1 MKVALLC
8 HTASAFP
15 LLDWLHAQG
24 ILSGVGILEQ
34 ETEFFSDL
42 SVICQQKNIKPH
54 VFNKPN
60 LTRQMFHWINAIKA
74 DIVLVLTFPY
84 KIQKEILQLTPLGVY
99 NIHFGKLPEYGGSFP
114 VFWQIK
120 NREKQGVVTVHK
132 MDENFDSGPIAIEL
146 PFDINA
152 IQNYGIVEANYGY
165 MAINAV
171 FQLLDNILKKT
182 LILKP
187 QLHKNYKFLPK
198 PSLKDIIINWDTM
211 DANEIVA
218 LIKACNPWNKGAIAR
233 INGLDVKIIE
243 ANANTSSVGKVGEV
257 FHPYKNGME
266 VRCINNTSLD
276 IKTMYSRFGY
286 QTGELLTS
294 FGIKMGDF
302 FEKIALE

>member
-152 IQNYGIVEANYGY
+152 IQNYGIVEVNYSY

-171 FQLLDNILKKT
+171 FQLLDSILKKT

-276 IKTMYSRFGY
+276 IKIMYSRFGY

>member
-24 ILSGVGILEQ
+24 ILSGIGILEQ

-60 LTRQMFHWINAIKA
+60 LTRQMFHWINALKA

-114 VFWQIK
+114 IFWQIK

-146 PFDINA
+146 PFDMNA
-152 IQNYGIVEANYGY
+152 IQNYGIVEVNYGY

-171 FQLLDNILKKT
+171 FQLLDSILKKT

-187 QLHKNYKFLPK
+187 QLHKTYKFLPK

-243 ANANTSSVGKVGEV
+243 ANANTSSVGKVREV
-257 FHPYKNGME
+257 FHPYKNGLE
-266 VRCINNTSLD
+266 VRCINNTALD
-276 IKTMYSRFGY
+276 IKIMYSRFGY
-286 QTGELLTS
+286 QAGELLTS

>member
-146 PFDINA
+146 PFDMNA
-152 IQNYGIVEANYGY
+152 IQNYGIVEVNYGY

-171 FQLLDNILKKT
+171 FQLLDSILKKT

-276 IKTMYSRFGY
+276 IKIMYSRFGY